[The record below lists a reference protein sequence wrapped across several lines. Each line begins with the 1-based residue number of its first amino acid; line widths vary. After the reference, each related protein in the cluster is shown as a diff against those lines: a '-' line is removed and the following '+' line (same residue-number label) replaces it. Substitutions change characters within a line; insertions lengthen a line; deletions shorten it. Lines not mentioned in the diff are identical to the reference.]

1 MKRALAISMALTTVL
16 LGAMPSAAQAAR
28 PKWASAGLSGVEAKG
43 QYSRTGSRVHFYGV
57 LKDTGGDNKQV
68 RLTVRFSG
76 ECCAHSITNKKGV
89 GKSVKVDLSSTRA
102 PHLDI
107 KECKGGGLHV
117 WKCSKWKRIY

>member
-1 MKRALAISMALTTVL
+1 MATIL

-28 PKWASAGLSGVEAKG
+28 PKWSSSGVSGVEAKG
-43 QYSRTGSRVHFYGV
+43 QYSKSGSRVHIYGT

-89 GKSVKVDLSSTRA
+89 GKSVKVDLTSTRA
-102 PHLDI
+102 AHLHV
-107 KECKGGGLHV
+107 KECKGGGLHI
-117 WKCSKWKRIY
+117 WTCSKWKKIY